1 MPAAVRSRLPLL
13 IGAALV
19 VEFWAELA
27 FRVPAG
33 TPHRPLA
40 ALLLAALAVAVVG
53 GRRSPLAG
61 ALTGFSVVALLPA
74 LSRVYYDEL
83 FLPFAATFVVSYW
96 LGANGSRRDIMLAFV
111 PCTVLGLLGSVP
123 YAAGDESTFAGGLF
137 MVAVAFVA
145 PIVVGRLLRSRA
157 ALNRALREQTALL
170 ERRNREAA
178 GRAVVDERTRIA
190 GELHDVVAHALSA
203 MTVQATGARRLAL
216 TRPELARAAF
226 AAIETAGREAL
237 DELRRL
243 LGVLRREDVE
253 ITLTPQPS
261 LRHVRSLVRRTAN
274 AGLPVTLKIEGD
286 ERELPAGLDV
296 TAYRVVQD
304 ALAAAREAGGAGRAE
319 VRLRFS
325 ATALEVC
332 VRDDGPDATPRPL
345 TGIRERVTLHGG
357 RFSAGARRT
366 TSGQIVRATLP
377 LDGAAIATGDEPAEP
392 PRELAQRRDR
402 ALRRL
407 RAADPPDIRLLRLL
421 SRGERFDAVGAL
433 VLAVAGLVEVTLVQD
448 RGGPLVANL
457 VVALGYTL
465 PFAWRRRA
473 PLPALGA
480 ASAATLTMSLA
491 LTPANEL
498 FVPFLVMLSIAY
510 AAAAYRDGLAAYG
523 ALALSVVALP
533 VIVSTFDRPPN
544 AGDYFFPPAVAT
556 LAWLA
561 GRVVRSRTRLSAEL
575 HETVARLA
583 EANED
588 AQRQAAIDERRRIAR
603 EMHDLVAHSMSV
615 MVVQAGGARRILDR
629 DPGRAL
635 EAATRI
641 ERTGREALDEMR
653 HLLGVLNDTDQPP
666 ALAPQP
672 TLAGIGELVAR
683 ARAAGLPTVLEFRGE
698 QRDLPAGLDLTAY
711 RIVQEGLTN
720 ALKYAGHA
728 PTTVTVDWSAADAL
742 TLEVRDHGT
751 PRTSDGSSGHGLVGM
766 RERVRLY
773 GGELVI
779 GPADGGGWRV
789 RATLPMST
797 RELSVA

>member
-33 TPHRPLA
+33 TPYRPLA

-53 GRRSPLAG
+53 GRRFPLAG
-61 ALTGFSVVALLPA
+61 ALTGSGVVALLPA
-74 LSRVYYDEL
+74 LSRAYYDEL

-325 ATALEVC
+325 ATALEVV
-332 VRDDGPDATPRPL
+332 VRDDGPVATARPL
-345 TGIRERVTLHGG
+345 MGIRERVTLHGG

-366 TSGQIVRATLP
+366 GSGQIVRATLP
-377 LDGAAIATGDEPAEP
+377 LDGAPIGAGDEPAEP
-392 PRELAQRRDR
+392 PREPSRRDR

-407 RAADPPDIRLLRLL
+407 RAVGPPDIRLFRRL
-421 SRGERFDAVGAL
+421 SRGERFDATGAL
-433 VLAVAGLVEVTLVQD
+433 VLAIAGLAEVALVSD
-448 RGGPLVANL
+448 RSGPLAANL

-473 PLPALGA
+473 PLPALA
-480 ASAATLTMSLA
+480 VAIAATLAMSLA
-491 LTPANEL
+491 LTPAQDL

-510 AAAAYRDGLAAYG
+510 AAAAYRDGPAAYAG
-523 ALALSVVALP
+523 LALVVVGLL
-533 VIVSTFDRPPN
+533 VIISTFDRPHSS
-544 AGDYFFPPAVAT
+544 GDYFFPPAVAT

-575 HETVARLA
+575 HETAARLA
-583 EANED
+583 EANEE

-773 GGELVI
+773 GGELDT